1 MLAAFRK
8 KTESNLVQALKLS
21 PFVLARVVAVS
32 VCLFAISAG
41 SIVSLA
47 TAGDVD
53 PSSEVATSAP
63 PASSPQLTDPLSAT
77 PPAANSD
84 ETSDETRLLLQQL
97 GKLET
102 WTAIEPPAGESSDAR
117 HRESLSTG
125 NTDQD
130 AESLP
135 PLIIPGLIDRPDGI
149 DDQNV
154 GPIPTRP
161 TDAIEGSSRESVT
174 TTIPVVPGADGQSP
188 PANRSPR
195 TTGKQDNPSTSNSPN
210 GTSQDSIYDATPQLL
225 TQTTDATS
233 SLPTTIGANDAPA
246 SFWQIAVAQFGA
258 TFLGVVCAIGLFLII
273 RASAMRLF
281 GTQLGVTFHVASSK
295 SASAESRIHDES
307 ADVVPF
313 GSQNKLTSGSTAV
326 ETPPETKRA
335 DGTTDPGQ
343 DQTPTE
349 EQPASVP
356 LRRVA

>member
-1 MLAAFRK
+1 MLAASREQN
-8 KTESNLVQALKLS
+8 ESNLVKALKLS
-21 PFVLARVVAVS
+21 PFVLARGVTMS
-32 VCLFAISAG
+32 VCLFAIFAILSG
-41 SIVSLA
+41 SSISLA
-47 TAGDVD
+47 TAADVD
-53 PSSEVATSAP
+53 PGSEVVTSTP
-63 PASSPQLTDPLSAT
+63 PASSPQLTDPLPAA
-77 PPAANSD
+77 PPASNSD

-102 WTAIEPPAGESSDAR
+102 WTAIEPPAGESSDSR
-117 HRESLSTG
+117 RRELLGTG

-130 AESLP
+130 GESLP
-135 PLIIPGLIDRPDGI
+135 PLIIPGLIDRPDEI

-188 PANRSPR
+188 PANHSPQTAAR
-195 TTGKQDNPSTSNSPN
+195 QDNPSTSNS
-210 GTSQDSIYDATPQLL
+210 QESIYDVTPQLL
-225 TQTTDATS
+225 TQTTEAAS
-233 SLPTTIGANDAPA
+233 SLPATIGTNDAPA

-281 GTQLGVTFHVASSK
+281 GTQLGVTFHVTSLKSS
-295 SASAESRIHDES
+295 SAESRVHDES

-313 GSQNKLTSGSTAV
+313 GSQNKLTLDSTAV
-326 ETPPETKRA
+326 ETPAETKRA

-343 DQTPTE
+343 DQTPTG
-349 EQPASVP
+349 EQPVSVP